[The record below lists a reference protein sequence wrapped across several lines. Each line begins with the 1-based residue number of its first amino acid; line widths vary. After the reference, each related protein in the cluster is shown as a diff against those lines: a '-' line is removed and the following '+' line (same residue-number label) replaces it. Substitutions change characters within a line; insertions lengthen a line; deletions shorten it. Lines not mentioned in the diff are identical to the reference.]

1 MHVQLKVAAFYDQY
15 QETLLYSFKFK
26 ESNSILG
33 DYTAPHRVQVVIT
46 VWLCTAWIQ
55 VDCVK
60 LSEHLGQSQRDRWIS
75 VVQLATIQHVYIACC
90 FIAISSC

>member
-33 DYTAPHRVQVVIT
+33 DFTLHHT
-46 VWLCTAWIQ
+46 VY
-55 VDCVK
+55 K
-60 LSEHLGQSQRDRWIS
+60 LFLLYGYALHGSRLI
-75 VVQLATIQHVYIACC
+75 V
-90 FIAISSC
+90 